1 MPLSTILSENRH
13 YWTGRSAGYSK
24 VNRTELATAQRE
36 KWKSCLYKEIAG
48 HFPGKD
54 LHGLRVLDVG
64 TGPGFFAILLCEMG
78 LSVTAVD
85 LTPAMLEEA
94 RRNAGNLAEK
104 IRFLEM
110 NAEELDFPDDSFD
123 VIVSRNLTWNLP
135 HPEKAYAEWSRVLGP
150 GGLLLNFDANWYS
163 YLFDTEALSAYEAD
177 RERISISWRTSP
189 AVSLFPASADP
200 DGISTSWGGWGCGR
214 RRMSPSGKK
223 YGPGRK
229 KSISLPPP
237 CLSSGRR
244 QSDGASVTDLNI
256 RTRILPDNI
265 KRQQIGIPVFE
276 IPICCL
282 FCGMDTL

>member
-54 LHGLRVLDVG
+54 LHGLRGLDVG

-135 HPEKAYAEWSRVLGP
+135 HPDKAYTEWSRVLGP

-177 RERISISWRTSP
+177 RVRAAAEGIHDANIGENFDIMEDIARRIPLSRISRPGWDLDLLGRLGLRAEADESFWKKVWSREEKINFSSTPMFIIRAE
-189 AVSLFPASADP
+189 AV
-200 DGISTSWGGWGCGR
+200 
-214 RRMSPSGKK
+214 
-223 YGPGRK
+223 
-229 KSISLPPP
+229 
-237 CLSSGRR
+237 
-244 QSDGASVTDLNI
+244 
-256 RTRILPDNI
+256 
-265 KRQQIGIPVFE
+265 
-276 IPICCL
+276 
-282 FCGMDTL
+282 

>member
-48 HFPGKD
+48 HFPDKD
-54 LHGLRVLDVG
+54 LHGLHVLDVG

-85 LTPAMLEEA
+85 LTPAMLKEA

-177 RERISISWRTSP
+177 RVRAAAEGIHDANIGENFDIMEDIARRIPLSRISRPGWDLDLLGRLGLRAEADESFWKKVWSREEKINFSSTPMFIIRAE
-189 AVSLFPASADP
+189 AV
-200 DGISTSWGGWGCGR
+200 
-214 RRMSPSGKK
+214 
-223 YGPGRK
+223 
-229 KSISLPPP
+229 
-237 CLSSGRR
+237 
-244 QSDGASVTDLNI
+244 
-256 RTRILPDNI
+256 
-265 KRQQIGIPVFE
+265 
-276 IPICCL
+276 
-282 FCGMDTL
+282 